1 MKVCIFEFCPACGVL
16 DSEVIF
22 RPSAQS
28 WQRFINLSRIK
39 YQGFM
44 DGWEKKLSL
53 EIHKCNR
60 CSHIWHHT
68 QPDQEA
74 LFGMYDS
81 SIPLRPVIKTTEPSY
96 YMLRQMRA
104 LFQTVSYVGKTKSTL
119 LDFGSGAGR
128 WSRAATAAG
137 FIVTAYE
144 PSTKRSV
151 DACGSNIFRVI
162 NHLDDI
168 KNEHFDAL
176 IMEQVLEHTQE
187 PIEMLKA
194 LRDYCHSH
202 TILRISVPNT
212 ALLTTK
218 KDIWDDFP
226 FNGKKIHIMSPF
238 EHLQGFSPMSFTTVL
253 EKAGLEIL
261 GLRQLIAT
269 HPVYVLRKIIGRF
282 IPYLQ
287 QTLAISRFSKTI

>member
-1 MKVCIFEFCPACGVL
+1 MKVCIFEYCPACGVL

-28 WQRFINLSRIK
+28 RQRFINLSRIK

-44 DGWEKKLSL
+44 DGWEEKFSL

-60 CSHIWHHT
+60 CGHIWQHT

-74 LFGMYDS
+74 LFGMYDAS
-81 SIPLRPVIKTTEPSY
+81 RPLRPVIKPREPSS

-104 LFQTVSYVGKTKSTL
+104 LFQTVSYVGTTKSTL
-119 LDFGSGAGR
+119 LDFGSGAGL

-137 FIVTAYE
+137 FTVTAYE
-144 PSTKRSV
+144 PSAKRSV
-151 DACGSNIFRVI
+151 EASGSSIFRVI

-168 KNEHFDAL
+168 QNEHFDAL

-187 PIEMLKA
+187 PIEILKA
-194 LRDYCHSH
+194 LRAYCHSH

-218 KDIWDDFP
+218 KDVWNDFP

-253 EKAGLEIL
+253 EKSGLVRL
-261 GLRQLIAT
+261 SLRQLIAT
-269 HPVYVLRKIIGRF
+269 HPFYVLRKIIGRF
-282 IPYLQ
+282 IPYFQ
-287 QTLAISRFSKTI
+287 QTLAISRFSRI